1 MKDWQKALISP
12 LVTIRETFQFID
24 DSSMQIV
31 IIVDEGKRLLG
42 IVTDGDLRRGIIR
55 GISLDEPVSTI
66 MNTTPITANIDN
78 KRIELLMMMKQKQ
91 IRHIPILDNEGVI
104 VGLEVLEYLLN
115 HQQKKTNSVFIMA
128 GGLGLR
134 LRPLTND
141 YPKPLL
147 KVGNK
152 PILEIMIENL
162 IEYGFNR
169 IYLLINYKAEMIKE
183 YFGDGASYGIE
194 IKYIHENKRLGTA
207 GGLSLITDNLFEPA
221 IVMNGDILT
230 KLNFQQ
236 LLEFHN
242 KIKPQLTMCIRQY
255 GFQVPYGVVKIDKN
269 SLLDI
274 EEKPLQHFF
283 VNAGIYVLDSSVFK
297 LIPKDTY
304 FDMTAL
310 IKKINDNKVA
320 VFPIREYWLDIGKI
334 DDYDRAN
341 SEYDEVF
348 G

>member
-1 MKDWQKALISP
+1 LKDWQKALISS
-12 LVTIRETFQFID
+12 LVTIRETLQLID
-24 DSSMQIV
+24 DSSMQIA
-31 IIVDEGKRLLG
+31 IIVDETNRLLG

-55 GISLDEPVSTI
+55 GISLDEPVTAI
-66 MNTTPITANIDN
+66 MNSTPITAGIN
-78 KRIELLMMMKQKQ
+78 KKQKEILALMKQMQ
-91 IRHIPILDNEGVI
+91 IRHIPILNHEGII
-104 VGLEVLEYLLN
+104 VGLQVLEHVLN
-115 HQQKKTNSVFIMA
+115 HQQKKANWVFIMA

-141 YPKPLL
+141 YPKPML

-152 PILEIMIENL
+152 PILEIIIENL
-162 IEYGFNR
+162 IEYGFSR
-169 IYLLINYKAEMIKE
+169 IYISVNYKAEMIKE
-183 YFGDGASYGIE
+183 YFGDGSRFGIE
-194 IKYIHENKRLGTA
+194 IRYIHEDKRLGTA
-207 GGLSLITDNLFEPA
+207 GGLSLITDNLFEPV

-242 KIKPQLTMCIRQY
+242 KVKPQITMCIRQY

-274 EEKPLQHFF
+274 EEKPLQQFF
-283 VNAGIYVLDSSVFK
+283 VNAGIYVLDPAALR

-310 IKKINDNKVA
+310 VKKINDNKVA

-334 DDYDRAN
+334 DDYERAN
-341 SEYDEVF
+341 GEYNDVF

>member
-12 LVTIRETFQFID
+12 LVTIRETLQLID
-24 DSSMQIV
+24 DSSMQIA
-31 IIVDEGKRLLG
+31 IIVDEANRLLG
-42 IVTDGDLRRGIIR
+42 IVTDGDLRRGLIR
-55 GISLDEPVSTI
+55 GISLDEPVSII
-66 MNTTPITANIDN
+66 MNSMPITAGIN
-78 KRIELLMMMKQKQ
+78 KKQREILALMKQKQ
-91 IRHIPILDNEGVI
+91 IRHIPILNNEGII
-104 VGLEVLEYLLN
+104 VGLEVLEHVLD
-115 HQQKKTNSVFIMA
+115 HQQRKANWVFIMA

-152 PILEIMIENL
+152 PILETIIENL
-162 IEYGFNR
+162 SEYGLNQ
-169 IYLLINYKAEMIKE
+169 IYLLVNYKAEMIKE
-183 YFGDGASYGIE
+183 YLGDGTRFGAE
-194 IKYIHENKRLGTA
+194 IRYIHEEKRLGTA
-207 GGLSLITDNLFEPA
+207 GGLSLITEKFSEPI

-242 KIKPQLTMCIRQY
+242 KVKPQITMCIRQY

-269 SLLDI
+269 NLLDI
-274 EEKPLQHFF
+274 EEKPLQQFF
-283 VNAGIYVLDSSVFK
+283 VNAGIYVLDPLVLK
-297 LIPKDTY
+297 LIPKEAY
-304 FDMTAL
+304 FDMTSL

-341 SEYDEVF
+341 GEYNEVF